1 VNQLCTSVSWNWNFF
16 IEIFPPSCNHFKST
30 IVYANRTLFLNQT
43 ESLLMKI
50 IPLHQEETKIIKLAV
65 ENNRQAQ
72 QQIYGKHSSKMLS
85 VCRQYIKDIQL
96 AEDVMI
102 TAFMKVFTN
111 LSKFEHKG
119 SFEGWIRRI
128 MVNEC
133 ISYLRVQK
141 KVKFA
146 EDEFFVEESFNE
158 IDSQFT
164 VEQIQYLIDALP
176 DGYKMVFNLYAIEG
190 YKHNEIAKMLGI
202 NEGTSKSQLSHA
214 RKMLQTQI
222 TILKKQDNGTE

>member
-1 VNQLCTSVSWNWNFF
+1 
-16 IEIFPPSCNHFKST
+16 
-30 IVYANRTLFLNQT
+30 
-43 ESLLMKI
+43 MKVI
-50 IPLHQEETKIIKLAV
+50 HLHQEETELIQLAID
-65 ENNRQAQ
+65 NNRQAQ
-72 QQIYGKHSSKMLS
+72 QLIYSKFSSKMLS

-102 TAFMKVFTN
+102 TSFMKVFVN
-111 LSKFEHKG
+111 LNRFENKG

-141 KVKFA
+141 KVKFI
-146 EDEFFVEESFNE
+146 EDENYTEESFNGIE
-158 IDSQFT
+158 SQLSTDQIQFLIDS
-164 VEQIQYLIDALP
+164 LP

-190 YKHNEIAKMLGI
+190 YKHNEIATMLGI

-214 RKMLQTQI
+214 RKMLQKQI
-222 TILKKQDNGTE
+222 TTLKKQENGTE